1 MSLPIA
7 IEPKTNPLNKQCVT
21 GVMLVSF
28 PSSSLGMHKR
38 GYVDLLEHWRYSSY
52 RNYFDTG
59 LEAVFD
65 GVEIVVW

>member
-1 MSLPIA
+1 
-7 IEPKTNPLNKQCVT
+7 
-21 GVMLVSF
+21 
-28 PSSSLGMHKR
+28 MHKR

>member
-1 MSLPIA
+1 M
-7 IEPKTNPLNKQCVT
+7 T
-21 GVMLVSF
+21 GVTLVSF